1 MTRKLDK
8 EHLDEIMQLRNA
20 YNENALELGNLSIE
34 LTVQEQR
41 LNMLQTEQ
49 TRCMNVYYDLRKSES
64 ELLEKMRERYGEGE
78 INIQDGTF
86 TPNA

>member
-8 EHLDEIMQLRNA
+8 EHLDEIQALRDKFSETSA
-20 YNENALELGNLSIE
+20 MLGNISIE
-34 LTVQEQR
+34 RFLLQQRQDRLVNEEQDYHSTFLKLQQQETELIER
-41 LNMLQTEQ
+41 L
-49 TRCMNVYYDLRKSES
+49 RS
-64 ELLEKMRERYGEGE
+64 RYGDGQ